1 MSFFRGR
8 SRRYQLCPLNLG
20 TSEGF
25 ALNKEAEFMETMK
38 KVCGICGDEFT
49 PKRKTKIYCSD
60 TCRKKAFD
68 NEKKAE
74 ATSAPVDA
82 ISPIEQPW
90 EPTRR
95 ESILNKLTRDSDV
108 YLWKIEDLAEKLE
121 RCPIVEQI
129 LALTKQATRNTFH
142 DEVRQEVDGFD
153 MIQKMYQ
160 WDAFEARTG
169 LVVPHKKLPL

>member
-1 MSFFRGR
+1 
-8 SRRYQLCPLNLG
+8 
-20 TSEGF
+20 
-25 ALNKEAEFMETMK
+25 METM
-38 KVCGICGDEFT
+38 VRICGICGDEFT

-68 NEKKAE
+68 NEKKAI
-74 ATSAPVDA
+74 AASAPVAA

-121 RCPIVEQI
+121 RCPIVEEI
-129 LALTKQATRNTFH
+129 LAITKQAVSNTFH
-142 DEVRQEVDGFD
+142 NDVRLEVDGFD
-153 MIQKMYQ
+153 MMQRMFD
-160 WDAFEARTG
+160 WDSFEARTG
-169 LVVPHKKLPL
+169 LVVTHKKRPL